1 MKNINL
7 LPKRYEI
14 TFKQKKG
21 IFYIAGLAILAI
33 AMIFLYVRI
42 AEKEILQLQIE
53 QDDIQKQLIVLQS
66 GVIEDAQLVKKLQ
79 LQQVVKLLQLNKIDW
94 FSILSTLIDSLPP
107 ETQLFQLSF
116 DEQDGKLKM
125 SGQVSS
131 FERFQQYI
139 DYLRGTKQRYSD
151 TKMFKNV
158 KVTNVTTNQADNST
172 QRETYEFTIE
182 MTLKLT
188 REIDAVPVKEG
199 QSGG

>member
-14 TFKQKKG
+14 TSKQKRG
-21 IFYIAGLAILAI
+21 ISYIAGLAVLAI
-33 AMIFLYVRI
+33 AMIFLYVYI
-42 AEKEILQLQIE
+42 AKNEISQLQME
-53 QDDIQKQLIVLQS
+53 QEDIQKQFTLLQS
-66 GVIEDAQLVKKLQ
+66 GGVEDAQLVKKLQ
-79 LQQVVKLLQLNKIDW
+79 LQQVVRLLQLNKIDW
-94 FSILSTLIDSLPP
+94 FSVLNTLIESLPP

-116 DEQDGKLKM
+116 DEKDGKLRM

-172 QRETYEFTIE
+172 QRESYEFTIE

-188 REIDAVPVKEG
+188 REIDVPPMKEG

>member
-21 IFYIAGLAILAI
+21 ILYIAGLAILAI

-42 AEKEILQLQIE
+42 AEKEISQLQME
-53 QDDIQKQLIVLQS
+53 QDDIQKKLTVLQS

-79 LQQVVKLLQLNKIDW
+79 LQQVVKLLQLNKLDW
-94 FSILSTLIDSLPP
+94 FSILETLVDSLPP

-116 DEQDGKLKM
+116 DEKDGKLKM

-151 TKMFKNV
+151 AKMFKNV

-172 QRETYEFTIE
+172 QRESYEFTIE

>member
-14 TFKQKKG
+14 TFKQKRG
-21 IFYIAGLAILAI
+21 ISYIAGMAVLAI
-33 AMIFLYVRI
+33 AMIFLYVYI
-42 AEKEILQLQIE
+42 AKNEISQLQME
-53 QDDIQKQLIVLQS
+53 REDIQKQITLLQS
-66 GVIEDAQLVKKLQ
+66 GDVEDAQLVKKLQ
-79 LQQVVKLLQLNKIDW
+79 LQQVARLLQLNKIDW
-94 FSILSTLIDSLPP
+94 FSILNTLIESLPP

-116 DEQDGKLKM
+116 DEKDGKLKM

-139 DYLRGTKQRYSD
+139 DYLRGTKERYSN
-151 TKMFKNV
+151 TKIFKNV

-172 QRETYEFTIE
+172 QRESYEFTIE
-182 MTLKLT
+182 ITLKLT
-188 REIDAVPVKEG
+188 RKIDAPPMKEG

>member
-14 TFKQKKG
+14 TFKQKRG
-21 IFYIAGLAILAI
+21 ISYIAGLAVLAI
-33 AMIFLYVRI
+33 TMIFLYVYI
-42 AEKEILQLQIE
+42 AKNEISQLQME
-53 QDDIQKQLIVLQS
+53 QEGIQKQITLLQS
-66 GVIEDAQLVKKLQ
+66 GDIEDAQLVKKLQ
-79 LQQVVKLLQLNKIDW
+79 LQQVARLLQLNKIDW
-94 FSILSTLIDSLPP
+94 FSILNTLIESLPP

-116 DEQDGKLKM
+116 DEKDGKLRM

-172 QRETYEFTIE
+172 QRESYEFTIE

-188 REIDAVPVKEG
+188 REIDAPPMKEG